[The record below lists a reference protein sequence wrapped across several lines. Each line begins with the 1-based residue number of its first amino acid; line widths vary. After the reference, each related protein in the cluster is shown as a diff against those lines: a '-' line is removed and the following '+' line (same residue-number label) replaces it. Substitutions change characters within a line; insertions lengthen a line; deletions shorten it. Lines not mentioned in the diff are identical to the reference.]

1 MFAIIIYIRY
11 DGFLFVNVCLFEYD
25 TGANVRDYF
34 YDTVGPYM
42 SSFALDMNQNLLIMT
57 FNGPINTDTFDP
69 TAIQMQSRYYSNNGV
84 SYKLTGGV
92 VVSFTLFTVTL
103 LLTDA
108 DILAIKKTD
117 GLCRNQES
125 SYLIATSNLC
135 IDVLGNPFQ
144 PIIDSF
150 ALPCTTFFP
159 DTVSPRIIE
168 INVNA
173 NLNTLQ
179 IIFDKPI
186 QLRLVDVTAI
196 YYTLLFSN
204 EVNTTV
210 LPNVNYQ
217 LTLESTLHNPTNLLF
232 ATEIVIDIGDPDA
245 NGIKSLYPLLSSQQ
259 TTFFYITSSMSQDVF
274 GNPLYFDVVHPVYKT
289 NGFIADITRPSVQQ
303 YELDMS
309 AGSVKFIFSKA
320 VSPLSLDLSLC
331 FISNATDRRYDPY
344 TTLAGADIFFGLST
358 MSNELTLYLSTS
370 LINFMKYYT
379 IGILQSKSW
388 LSYYDTFISDYVG
401 NYLPPHYDVSVV
413 NSSPRAPDTFTPDL
427 IPPILKRWYI
437 DRTVF
442 PLNIQIFFNEPIL
455 LSDYSQISFYAQDGN
470 NDVIQLN
477 FPLHIRI
484 NNSSNSNT
492 TNTTSTNTE
501 NQFTESVPSALSTTL
516 ASSLPARLAKQQR
529 VAGTQN
535 GNMVFNEYS
544 TVIELLVDYPCPAN
558 ANYCP
563 AISSVADSP
572 YLDTSQY
579 RLYLLA
585 TKSTATDMAN
595 NMNQLTPIIA
605 KNPLYE
611 STPGAA
617 YVMCCAYYIL
627 LYMSSVMLLLYIAV
641 DCQRIDTIYNDNTC
655 IITIINYYIVF
666 SQCCVILSL
675 ITIMMFVCYPLI
687 HGFALPCIDCTPC
700 SNGFY
705 LKTGCTHDTD
715 KVCLP
720 CSSCSPGQYVYQ
732 LCSSKQDTLCHGRYN
747 YTL

>member
-1 MFAIIIYIRY
+1 MDLLLISYKFDSSYSLCICVHVYY
-11 DGFLFVNVCLFEYD
+11 YVGTPVDQY
-25 TGANVRDYF
+25 Y

-42 SSFALDMNQNLLIMT
+42 SSFALDMNHNLLIMT
-57 FNGPINTDTFDP
+57 FNGPLNTVTFDP
-69 TAIQMQSRYYSNNGV
+69 TAIQMQSRYYSKNGAA
-84 SYKLTGGV
+84 YKLTGGTV
-92 VVSFTLFTVTL
+92 VGFTLFTVTL
-103 LLTDA
+103 KLTDA

-125 SYLIATSNLC
+125 TYLIATTYLC
-135 IDVLGNPFQ
+135 TDVLDNPFQ
-144 PIIDSF
+144 PVIDSF
-150 ALPCTTFFP
+150 ALPCTTFFA

-179 IIFDKPI
+179 IMFDKPI
-186 QLRLVDVTAI
+186 QLRLVDVTAV
-196 YYTLLFSN
+196 YYTLLFAN

-217 LTLESTLHNPTNLLF
+217 LTLDSTLFNPANLLYD
-232 ATEIVIDIGDPDA
+232 TVILIDVGPPDA

-259 TTFFYITSSMSQDVF
+259 TTFFYITSSMTQDVF
-274 GNPLYFDVVHPVYKT
+274 GNPLYFDVIHPVYKT
-289 NGFIADITRPSVQQ
+289 NGFIADTTRPSLQQ

-309 AGSVKFIFSKA
+309 AGSVKFVFSKA

-344 TTLAGADIFFGLST
+344 TTLTGADVFFGLST
-358 MSNELTLYLSTS
+358 ASNELTLYLSTY

-413 NSSPRAPDTFTPDL
+413 NNSPRAPDTFTPDL

-442 PLNIQIFFNEPIL
+442 PLNMQLFFNEPIL
-455 LSDYSQISFYAQDGN
+455 LSQYSEISFYAQDGN
-470 NDVIQLN
+470 NDVIQLS
-477 FPLHIRI
+477 FPLHARAI
-484 NNSSNSNT
+484 NNSHSNSNA
-492 TNTTSTNTE
+492 TNSSSVNTE

-516 ASSLPARLAKQQR
+516 ASSLPARLSKQQR
-529 VAGTQN
+529 VTGTLN
-535 GNMVFNEYS
+535 GNMYFNEYN
-544 TVIELLVDYPCPAN
+544 TVLELLVDYPCPAT

-563 AISSVADSP
+563 VITTVADSP

-585 TKSTATDMAN
+585 TRNSATDMAST
-595 NMNQLTPIIA
+595 MNQLTPIIA

-611 STPGAA
+611 STPGT
-617 YVMCCAYYIL
+617 
-627 LYMSSVMLLLYIAV
+627 LYM
-641 DCQRIDTIYNDNTC
+641 
-655 IITIINYYIVF
+655 F
-666 SQCCVILSL
+666 VILVHTHL
-675 ITIMMFVCYPLI
+675 LHYCC
-687 HGFALPCIDCTPC
+687 CIDCTPC
-700 SNGFY
+700 PSGFY
-705 LKTGCTHDTD
+705 LKTGCTHDAD
-715 KVCLP
+715 KVCMA
-720 CSSCSPGQYVYQ
+720 CSSCKPGQYVYQ
-732 LCSSKQDTLCHGRYN
+732 LCDSQQDTLCHGMYDIYLQYIN
-747 YTL
+747 IDSFYQ